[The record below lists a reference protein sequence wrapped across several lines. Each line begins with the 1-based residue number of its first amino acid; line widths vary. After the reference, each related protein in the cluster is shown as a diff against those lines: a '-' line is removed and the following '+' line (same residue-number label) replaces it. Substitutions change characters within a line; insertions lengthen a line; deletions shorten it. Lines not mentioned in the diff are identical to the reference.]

1 MDARLYNPD
10 ADAKIIDWRLGC
22 FMRLGFSKLDASALS
37 VRRDIDR
44 QRVQDLRDSGCG
56 HAMVMDIVL

>member
-1 MDARLYNPD
+1 MNARLYSPD

-22 FMRLGFSKLDASALS
+22 FTRLGFSKLDASALS

-44 QRVQDLRDSGCG
+44 QVVADMVAGGCPP
-56 HAMVMDIVL
+56 HVVMDIVL